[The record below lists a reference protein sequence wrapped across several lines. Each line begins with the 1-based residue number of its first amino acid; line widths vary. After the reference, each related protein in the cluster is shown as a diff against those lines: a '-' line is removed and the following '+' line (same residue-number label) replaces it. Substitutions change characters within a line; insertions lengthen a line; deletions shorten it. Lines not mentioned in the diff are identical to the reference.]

1 MRPVQA
7 YVTFKYQ
14 NGMERCINHFETE
27 YTLLGKPIPPEDPL
41 KMLGETLHV
50 SEASEPS
57 NIIWEN
63 L

>member
-1 MRPVQA
+1 
-7 YVTFKYQ
+7 
-14 NGMERCINHFETE
+14 MERCINHFETE
-27 YTLLGKPIPPEDPL
+27 YTFLGKPIPPEDPL